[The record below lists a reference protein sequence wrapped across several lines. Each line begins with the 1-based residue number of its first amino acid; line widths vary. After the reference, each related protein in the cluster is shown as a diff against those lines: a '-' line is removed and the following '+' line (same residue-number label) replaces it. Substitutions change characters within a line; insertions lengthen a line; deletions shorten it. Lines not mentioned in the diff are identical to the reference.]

1 MNWLLGETNP
11 LYCTCNRL
19 PFLKLL
25 AGSAKRPKLL
35 FWRRCEALPV
45 LAAARV
51 DATPTVVLLF
61 ATTRRLPRSGTDKQL
76 SDYPARGA
84 INGLIFGY
92 CKLVTNDTKHDDGL
106 SWSFVRPNV

>member
-1 MNWLLGETNP
+1 MNWLLGKTNS
-11 LYCTCNRL
+11 LYCSCIQL
-19 PFLKLL
+19 PLLNLL
-25 AGSAKRPKLL
+25 AGPAKRRKLL
-35 FWRRCEALPV
+35 FWRPCEPLPT

-51 DATPTVVLLF
+51 DATVVLLF